1 MVLSSTANQAIRER
15 STNME
20 LALTR
25 EDLGILVRSL
35 EYAIQETASEARRSD
50 TRAYRDRLNW
60 EKKRLSAI
68 LAQLKE
74 EAQCCAESELGYDL
88 REPEFDFGDDTASA
102 QNATGYMISAMMG
115 PR

>member
-1 MVLSSTANQAIRER
+1 MLSSTVSLAVQKRGTI
-15 STNME
+15 ME
-20 LALTR
+20 LSLTG

-35 EYAIQETASEARRSD
+35 AYAIQETASEARRSD

-68 LAQLKE
+68 LTQLE
-74 EAQCCAESELGYDL
+74 GEVELAAEYQRGFDL
-88 REPEFDFGDDTASA
+88 LEPEFDFGDDTPSE
-102 QNATGYMISAMMG
+102 QNATGYIISAMMG

>member
-1 MVLSSTANQAIRER
+1 
-15 STNME
+15 ME
-20 LALTR
+20 LSLTQ

-50 TRAYRDRLNW
+50 TRAYRHRLHW

-68 LAQLKE
+68 LAQLKDE
-74 EAQCCAESELGYDL
+74 VQLSTESEHGYDL
-88 REPEFDFGDDTASA
+88 REPEFDFGDDTPSE

>member
-1 MVLSSTANQAIRER
+1 
-15 STNME
+15 ME

-50 TRAYRDRLNW
+50 TRAYRDRLHW

-68 LAQLKE
+68 LSQLQE
-74 EAQCCAESELGYDL
+74 EAALCGANECGFDL
-88 REPEFDFGDDTASA
+88 QEPEFDFGDDTPSE
-102 QNATGYMISAMMG
+102 QNATGYILSAIMG

>member
-1 MVLSSTANQAIRER
+1 MLSSTASLAVKKRGTI
-15 STNME
+15 ME
-20 LALTR
+20 LSLTG

-68 LAQLKE
+68 LTQLKE
-74 EAQCCAESELGYDL
+74 EVALAAEGQRGFDL
-88 REPEFDFGDDTASA
+88 LEPEFDFGDDTPSE
-102 QNATGYMISAMMG
+102 QNATGYIVSAMMG